1 LSINWRFPDDT
12 PMDLRKRLMQEQR
25 TSALLSIWPNLP
37 MGVLEGKTP
46 RQAVSDQNGQIRV
59 QAVVLQMDLAEPVE
73 NADYNKL
80 RRSLGL
86 PTLEPIDP
94 SGVRVE
100 SLSPA
105 RQARLDV
112 SKATD
117 QQLIDVYRRAVV
129 TASPR
134 LMRGIG
140 NEIVSRP
147 SLDAHNDLDK
157 SEVYDIL
164 ARMSLDADE
173 ALGYLQ
179 KAQDIA
185 KAKGRS
191 PARFLLA
198 ELPYRLQRGEELESR
213 RILNL
218 LTTRHAKEPGVQES
232 LLNLLAQLGLVRVD
246 PATGRPVIMMPSG
259 GVPGAA
265 PTALGAAPPPP
276 TAAPAPQSALWTPD
290 QLAPAAP
297 GGEGK
302 SKLWVPGMD

>member
-1 LSINWRFPDDT
+1 
-12 PMDLRKRLMQEQR
+12 
-25 TSALLSIWPNLP
+25 
-37 MGVLEGKTP
+37 
-46 RQAVSDQNGQIRV
+46 
-59 QAVVLQMDLAEPVE
+59 MDLAEPVE
-73 NADYNKL
+73 NPDYNKL

-86 PTLEPIDP
+86 PILELIDP

-105 RQARLDV
+105 RQTRLDV
-112 SKATD
+112 KKATD
-117 QQLIDVYRRAVV
+117 EQLVAVYRRAVV

-134 LMRGIG
+134 LLRHIG
-140 NEIVSRP
+140 LEIVSRP
-147 SLDAHNDLDK
+147 SLDNHKQLDK

-164 ARMSLDADE
+164 SRMALDADE
-173 ALGYLQ
+173 AVSLLV
-179 KAQDIA
+179 KAQEIA

-218 LTTRHAKEPGVQES
+218 LTTRHANEPGVQQS

-246 PATGRPVIMMPSG
+246 PATGRPVMMIPSG

-276 TAAPAPQSALWTPD
+276 TAEVPAKSGLWTPD
-290 QLAPAAP
+290 QGVPA
-297 GGEGK
+297 GEGK
-302 SKLWVPGMD
+302 SKLWLPGT